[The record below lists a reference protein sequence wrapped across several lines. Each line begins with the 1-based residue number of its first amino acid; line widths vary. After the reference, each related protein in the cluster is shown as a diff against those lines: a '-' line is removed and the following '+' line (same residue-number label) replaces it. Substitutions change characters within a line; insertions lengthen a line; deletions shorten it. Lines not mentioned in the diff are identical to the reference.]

1 MKFVETAVEIEKII
15 ELHSTEKI
23 ITRFC
28 VLCKHFHV
36 NLCSRDSCCTCKF
49 VNEFV
54 TFLLWSDSSAEE
66 KVLNFQKH
74 CRLNQKEFYDLHSLL
89 KSLAEEERK
98 NVNINDK
105 LKNLLI
111 SNDGKQN

>member
-1 MKFVETAVEIEKII
+1 MKFFETTVEIERII
-15 ELHSTEKI
+15 EAHNTEKI

-28 VLCKHFHV
+28 VLCMHFHV
-36 NLCSRDSCCTCKF
+36 NLCSRGSCCTCKF
-49 VNEFV
+49 VNELV
-54 TFLLWSDSSAEE
+54 TFLLSSDSSAEE

-74 CRLNQKEFYDLHSLL
+74 SRLNHKEIYGLHSLL

-98 NVNINDK
+98 KVNLNDK